1 MKQHISTFTKFVNE
15 AFAEPLAPTHEELE
29 NLDSFQRLCRIGKII
44 GSPDLP
50 KWSTQPRMYANGNRR
65 LTMPDSWPLYTPRKW
80 TFYPENG
87 TLITDDGYTRRRNVD
102 YSKITISG
110 SNGWNLSIDWII
122 IQCIIAIVDDMHD
135 EGRGISAE
143 MGIYQEENNQLF
155 NASLFHRSLRG
166 GQLDQMIDGIGAG
179 IGDPYDFG
187 KLRSLLEL
195 IYEPISDQQMIRA
208 LSGVPTRLTR
218 INR

>member
-1 MKQHISTFTKFVNE
+1 MKQHISTFTKFLNE

-29 NLDSFQRLCRIGKII
+29 NLESFRRLCQIGKII

-65 LTMPDSWPLYTPRKW
+65 LTMPDSWPLFTPRKW
-80 TFYPENG
+80 AFYPLGG
-87 TLITDDGYTRRRNVD
+87 TLITDDGFTRRRDVN
-102 YSKITISG
+102 YSTEL
-110 SNGWNLSIDWII
+110 GWNLSIDWII
-122 IQCIIAIVDDMHD
+122 IQCIIAIVDSMQNDGH
-135 EGRGISAE
+135 EISAE
-143 MGIYQEENNQLF
+143 MGIYHSEQYQYFDEVLF
-155 NASLFHRSLRG
+155 NRSLRG
-166 GQLDQMIDGIGAG
+166 GQLDQMLTAIGVG

-195 IYEPISDQQMIRA
+195 IYEPVSDQQMIRA
-208 LSGVPTRLTR
+208 LSGIPTRLTR

>member
-65 LTMPDSWPLYTPRKW
+65 LTMPDSWPLLAPRRW
-80 TFYPENG
+80 AFYPLGG
-87 TLITDDGYTRRRNVD
+87 TLITDDGYTRRRDVN
-102 YSKITISG
+102 YSTEL
-110 SNGWNLSIDWII
+110 GWNLSIDWII
-122 IQCIIAIVDDMHD
+122 MQCIFAVVDSMNDD
-135 EGRGISAE
+135 GPRIPAE

-155 NASLFHRSLRG
+155 DRALFHRSLRG

-179 IGDPYDFG
+179 IGDPYDFD

>member
-1 MKQHISTFTKFVNE
+1 M
-15 AFAEPLAPTHEELE
+15 
-29 NLDSFQRLCRIGKII
+29 
-44 GSPDLP
+44 
-50 KWSTQPRMYANGNRR
+50 
-65 LTMPDSWPLYTPRKW
+65 
-80 TFYPENG
+80 
-87 TLITDDGYTRRRNVD
+87 
-102 YSKITISG
+102 
-110 SNGWNLSIDWII
+110 
-122 IQCIIAIVDDMHD
+122 
-135 EGRGISAE
+135 
-143 MGIYQEENNQLF
+143 MGIYQEETNQLF